1 MQNPQTELQ
10 RDENGVVRIEALSPS
25 DAMRGLGRA
34 HATDRGLQML
44 LMRILG
50 LGRAAECL
58 DPGDATV
65 AIDRF
70 FRKMNWSA
78 GTADE
83 AANLSARTREYCE
96 AYCQGVN
103 EVFSRKGAPWE
114 LKLLGYRPE
123 PWTPGHCILIS
134 RMVGYLTL
142 AQSQSEMER
151 LVVEMVQAGVSK
163 AKLEEL
169 LPGLLEGL
177 DVELLKQVR
186 LGERIVPDGL
196 KWGSAAPRLMASN
209 NWVASGSR
217 TASGLPILA
226 NDPHLEANRL
236 PNVWYEAVLE
246 AGSSYGAGAT
256 MPGLPAILIGRNR
269 ELAWGATYTFM
280 DAVDS
285 WVERCRE
292 GKFLR
297 LDATGR
303 ESWQP
308 FRKRVETIRRKKG
321 PPVEVVFHENEH
333 GTLDGDPGVEGHYL
347 ATRWSG
353 ARSGARSV
361 EAMASMWEARTVE
374 DGRRIMGE
382 VEVSFNWVFADR
394 QGSIGYQMS
403 GLMPKRK
410 PGWKGVVPLP
420 GWKPENDWQGFVAS
434 VDLPRAL
441 NPAEGYFVTAND
453 DLNRYGKEAPITLP
467 MGPDRAERIRALLA
481 ANPRLTAADCMKMHF
496 DVHST
501 QAEKFLAVL
510 KPLLPDTEAGR
521 LLGAWNY
528 SYDPDSRGASAFEDF
543 YRELQA
549 EVFGR
554 GFGEPVVRHLLG
566 ETGIFVDFYL
576 FFARVLLSERSEW
589 FGGESRD
596 AIYRR
601 VAERSLR
608 SAPER
613 WGNRQKLPLSHLV
626 FGGKLPRWL
635 GFDRGPIEI
644 RGGRST
650 VHQGQIYRSAGR
662 LTSFV
667 PSFRMVAELAE
678 NGLHTNLVGGPS
690 DRRFSRWYCN
700 DVERWLAGDYK
711 PVGPWPGGAA
721 ASVRDS
727 RGAPLV
733 PPAASSAKGAQ
744 PGPEAPPA

>member
-1 MQNPQTELQ
+1 MQESKTGLE
-10 RDENGVVRIEALSPS
+10 RDENGVVRIEAASAVE
-25 DAMRGLGRA
+25 AMRGLGRA

-70 FRKMNWSA
+70 FRKMNWSGGVA
-78 GTADE
+78 E
-83 AANLSARTREYCE
+83 EIPRLSARAREHCE
-96 AYCQGVN
+96 AYCEGVN
-103 EVFSRKGAPWE
+103 AVFARKGAPWE

-142 AQSQSEMER
+142 AQSQAEMER
-151 LVVEMVQAGVSK
+151 LLVEMVQAGVSR

-186 LGERIVPDGL
+186 LGERIVPDVL
-196 KWGSAAPRLMASN
+196 KWGSPAPRLMASN
-209 NWVASGSR
+209 NWVVSGGR
-217 TASGLPILA
+217 TASGHPILA

-236 PNVWYEAVLE
+236 PNVWYEAVVDT
-246 AGSSYGAGAT
+246 GSAYGAGAT
-256 MPGLPAILIGRNR
+256 MPGLPAILIGRNHD
-269 ELAWGATYTFM
+269 LAWGATYTFM
-280 DAVDS
+280 DSVDS
-285 WVERCRE
+285 WVERCRD
-292 GKFLR
+292 GKYLR
-297 LDATGR
+297 LDASGR
-303 ESWQP
+303 ETWQP

-321 PPVEVVFHENEH
+321 APIEVIFHENEH
-333 GTLDGDPGVEGHYL
+333 GTLDGDPAVEGAYL
-347 ATRWSG
+347 TTRWSG
-353 ARSGARSV
+353 AQSGARSL
-361 EAMASMWEARTVE
+361 EAMTALWEARTVE
-374 DGRRIMGE
+374 DGRRILGE

-394 QGSIGYQMS
+394 QGNIGYQMS

-410 PGWKGVVPLP
+410 AGWKGVVPLP
-420 GWKPENDWQGFVAS
+420 GWKPENDWQGFVAAA
-434 VDLPRAL
+434 DLPRSL
-441 NPAEGYFVTAND
+441 NPADGIFVTAND
-453 DLNRYGKEAPITLP
+453 DLNRFGREAPITLP
-467 MGPDRAERIRALLA
+467 MGPDRANRIRALLSA
-481 ANPRLTAADCMKMHF
+481 KPRLTAADCMKMHF

-501 QAEKFLAVL
+501 QAEAFLAIL
-510 KPLLPDTEAGR
+510 RPLLPDTEAGK
-521 LLGAWNY
+521 LLATWDCG
-528 SYDPDSRGASAFEDF
+528 YDPDSRGASAFEDF

-554 GFGEPVVRHLLG
+554 GFGEGVVQHLLG
-566 ETGIFVDFYL
+566 ETGTFVDFYL
-576 FFARVLLSERSEW
+576 FFDRVLLSDRSEW
-589 FGGESRD
+589 FGGESRE

-608 SAPER
+608 AAPER

-644 RGGRST
+644 RGGRAT

-662 LTSFV
+662 LTSFI
-667 PSFRMVAELAE
+667 PSFRMIAELDRD
-678 NGLHTNLVGGPS
+678 GLRTNLVGGPS
-690 DRRFSRWYCN
+690 DRRFSKWYCN
-700 DVERWLAGDYK
+700 DVPRWLAGDYK
-711 PVGPWPGGAA
+711 PVGPRPKGAE
-721 ASVRDS
+721 ASVRNG
-727 RGAPLV
+727 RGAPLG
-733 PPAASSAKGAQ
+733 PRGAPSSGDAR